1 MTTPQERLVEALRGL
16 HAAVPCKHGVSLR
29 MDDPQA
35 WPAILTYADTIEADD
50 PDEAEEL
57 RRLVVCYQNGVE
69 FPYFTAEQDA
79 QKLVDDVLDVLRSK
93 DPVPPAS

>member
-1 MTTPQERLVEALRGL
+1 MASRELVQALRDL
-16 HAAVPCKHGVSLR
+16 HAAVPCKHGVNLS

-57 RRLVVCYQNGVE
+57 RHLMLCYQSGVK
-69 FPYFTAEQDA
+69 FGYFTAEQDA
-79 QKLVDDVLDVLRSK
+79 QKMVDEVLARLRG
-93 DPVPPAS
+93 DPPPDAS

>member
-1 MTTPQERLVEALRGL
+1 MTPHEQIVKGLRDAANVPHSVEL
-16 HAAVPCKHGVSLR
+16 SL
-29 MDDPQA
+29 DDPQA

-69 FPYFTAEQDA
+69 FPDFTAEQDA

>member
-1 MTTPQERLVEALRGL
+1 MASRELVKALREF
-16 HAAVPCKHGVSLR
+16 AAPMPRSHGVSLS

-57 RRLVVCYQNGVE
+57 RHLVLCYQNGVE
-69 FPYFTAEQDA
+69 VPDFTAEQDA
-79 QKLVDDVLDVLRSK
+79 QKLVDDVLDILRSK

>member
-1 MTTPQERLVEALRGL
+1 MTPQERLAQALREL
-16 HAAVPCKHGVSLR
+16 HAAVPCKHGVSLK

-50 PDEAEEL
+50 PDEAEKL

-79 QKLVDDVLDVLRSK
+79 QKMIDEGVARLRG
-93 DPVPPAS
+93 DPPPAS

>member
-1 MTTPQERLVEALRGL
+1 MTQQERLAQALRDL
-16 HAAVPCKHGVSLR
+16 AAAVPCKHGVSLK

-79 QKLVDDVLDVLRSK
+79 QRMVDETVARLRAK
-93 DPVPPAS
+93 GVPPPAS